1 MSYGVVLFHTTYGA
15 LRAEKLLA
23 GVGFK
28 VKLIPPPREFSSD
41 CGVSL
46 RIEWTEVEKIK
57 TALAPLNREV
67 VDIKEAPMLS

>member
-23 GVGFK
+23 GAGFQ

-46 RIEWTEVEKIK
+46 RIEWDQVEKVK
-57 TALAPLNREV
+57 TALLPISREV
-67 VDIKEAPMLS
+67 VDIREAPNLH

>member
-1 MSYGVVLFHTTYGA
+1 MSYGVILFHTTYGA

-23 GVGFK
+23 GAGFK

-46 RIEWTEVEKIK
+46 RIEWAEIGDIK
-57 TALAPLNREV
+57 TALVPINREI
-67 VDIKEAPMLS
+67 VDIKEAPNLH

>member
-46 RIEWTEVEKIK
+46 RIEWTDVGNIK

>member
-15 LRAEKLLA
+15 LRAEKLLTA
-23 GVGFK
+23 AGFK

-46 RIEWTEVEKIK
+46 RIEWTTVEKIK
-57 TALAPLNREV
+57 AALIPLNREIAG
-67 VDIKEAPMLS
+67 IKEAPMLS